1 MAYIE
6 WWNRTGP
13 ATLGERFGLEEIFTA
28 RKTLSP
34 TKSHPQVA
42 SSDWYYAPPKGSNPD
57 WPYYPRN
64 DPEAHKQIL
73 EDFDIS
79 KETMHK
85 DGGRIG
91 FRYGGNV
98 MEFILELAKGG
109 KKIKEI
115 LLQVQ
120 TKFGH
125 LKKGL
130 APADESGV
138 INALKK
144 VLGKD
149 EYAAKYA
156 AKRITAKDIENYKK
170 VEATMSEQEIAKKYN
185 ISTSTQTLL
194 RKKLNLGKKKEVLS
208 KKFTERVGEMEKDI
222 NDLINVEE
230 GAAQN
235 FSRIYSLL
243 KDKTYLAGATR
254 LGKPSEDSM
263 RKIVNRL
270 LMDKKSLSVEAYKTE
285 LRKMIKDRTYDP
297 GKTFFDPLGILKPQ
311 VKRTTGDVKT
321 YPLPNLKLAK
331 EELRKEIQGFDKL
344 IQTNTNWR
352 KTHLGRDIKEAESPI
367 LKQIRIGKKK
377 QRQSIRRAKKTS
389 LSEREKNINLT
400 QYLIQKQSNNLIK
413 TKPDEVLAYLKANPD
428 KLKMLGTRVNRQ
440 TGEIYYETP
449 NLSFLNKNIKD
460 TQRFFEMDHG
470 REISKGKY
478 LLDVPENRYLIPRT
492 LHENFKKD
500 AQIVLEKIKDRNNP
514 IVKKIL
520 AEAKKVRVRLR
531 PNVDKGIYKT
541 EDFYQH
547 TSHPLKKINESI
559 EFWLPDHKP
568 ISTPLPT
575 DKTGKVITN
584 LMGTT
589 TVSGAL
595 IIPTLAQSEEIGKQI
610 IEPSDKTQEAS
621 VIGDVAKGTGAIAL
635 GTAIVHPKETGELAK
650 KVLTKAGKILAKPI
664 ALTALPFWKAKQV
677 IGETI
682 KSVKEKKLPDYELT
696 DPNTWMHAAFWNW
709 AVKEW
714 GLTKTLDQFS
724 KANIPGKAKI
734 LSHVVARGGLNP
746 NLVKFISSRVAW
758 PVAGIMSVHDAY
770 KDYQRRKPFIEEQK
784 ELIEQGVVKEEEFDK
799 EEPMFAMGGIASLI
813 K

>member
-1 MAYIE
+1 MSIPFYI
-6 WWNRTGP
+6 NP
-13 ATLGERFGLEEIFTA
+13 ATGELELTADPSPLRDSLGTRFGLNKISTRA
-28 RKTLSP
+28 KTLSP
-34 TKSHPQVA
+34 TKSYVE
-42 SSDWYYAPPKGSNPD
+42 K
-57 WPYYPRN
+57 PYN
-64 DPEAHKQIL
+64 WEEGNWWDLDDQSVGNTKIL
-73 EDFDIS
+73 EDFEITD
-79 KETMHK
+79 EMRRRPNAE
-85 DGGRIG
+85 GGRIG

-170 VEATMSEQEIAKKYN
+170 VEATMSEQEIAKEYH

-194 RKKLNLGKKKEVLS
+194 RKKLNLGKKKDVLS

-243 KDKTYLAGATR
+243 KDKTYLAGTTR
-254 LGKPSEDSM
+254 LGKPSEDNM
-263 RKIVNRL
+263 RRIVNRL

-297 GKTFFDPLGILKPQ
+297 GKTFFDPLDILKPQ
-311 VKRTTGDVKT
+311 VKRTTGDLKT
-321 YPLPNLKLAK
+321 YPLPNLRLAK

-344 IQTNTNWR
+344 IQTNMNWR

-377 QRQSIRRAKKTS
+377 QLQSIRRAKKTS

-413 TKPDEVLAYLKANPD
+413 AKPDEVLAYLKENPD
-428 KLKMLGTRVNRQ
+428 KLKMLGTRVDQQ
-440 TGEIYYETP
+440 TGEIYHETP
-449 NLSFLNKNIKD
+449 NLSFLNKNVKD

-470 REISKGKY
+470 REISKGEY
-478 LLDVPENRYLIPRT
+478 LLDVPENRYLIPRS
-492 LHENFKKD
+492 LHEGFKKD

-514 IVKKIL
+514 VVKNIL
-520 AEAKKVRVRLR
+520 AEAKKLRIRLR

-559 EFWLPDHKP
+559 EFWLPDYKP

-595 IIPTLAQSEEIGKQI
+595 IIPTLAQSEEIGKQTL
-610 IEPSDKTQEAS
+610 EPGDKKLEAGIS
-621 VIGDVAKGTGAIAL
+621 ATDVGKGAL
-635 GTAIVHPKETGELAK
+635 ATAAGYGVTHPKKTLELGK
-650 KVLTKAGKILAKPI
+650 KVLSGVDKVLRPLFVPTVDLAIHQDATSPMFWMTKAFWANAMDKYGITRTYSMLKDTPDFKGKSKILRDI
-664 ALTALPFWKAKQV
+664 ALRGIVFNPKAV
-677 IGETI
+677 
-682 KSVKEKKLPDYELT
+682 
-696 DPNTWMHAAFWNW
+696 
-709 AVKEW
+709 
-714 GLTKTLDQFS
+714 
-724 KANIPGKAKI
+724 
-734 LSHVVARGGLNP
+734 R
-746 NLVKFISSRVAW
+746 FISSKVAW
-758 PVAGIMSVHDAY
+758 PATAAASVYDSY
-770 KDYQRRKPFIEEQK
+770 KDYQKRKPDIEKVK

-799 EEPMFAMGGIASLI
+799 KAPMFAMGGIASLI